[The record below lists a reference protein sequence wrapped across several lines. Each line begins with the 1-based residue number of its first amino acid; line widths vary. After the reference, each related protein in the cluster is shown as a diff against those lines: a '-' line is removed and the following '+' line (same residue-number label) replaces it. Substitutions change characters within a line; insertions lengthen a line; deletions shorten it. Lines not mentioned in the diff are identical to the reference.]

1 MGRGEGFCFIV
12 LVSFRCF
19 LDLTELFLGSR
30 VWLMRGS
37 WAGSDWCGGG
47 VVAESGGREA
57 GDGGA

>member
-1 MGRGEGFCFIV
+1 MGRVEGFCFIV
-12 LVSFRCF
+12 LVGSQCF
-19 LDLTELFLGSR
+19 LVLTGLFLGSEA
-30 VWLMRGS
+30 WLMRGS